1 MFKNPNGRTFKA
13 HLFRTLDGLVLTE
26 PRESVLRLKWLFN
39 IKFLSNVLIPLSMN
53 IHDMR
58 PTIVVYNTCVCWA
71 LGWACMYNLE
81 CISFLRTKDTH
92 ISFLFLFTFI
102 DSHHLCT
109 IRGEKS
115 IFLFDSLNGWS
126 FDRHLMVVY
135 SFCLVF
141 LYTKQ
146 WIWLNVIVTPFRIC
160 PILCIFSLYSKM
172 TICFHA
178 IFHFCP

>member
-1 MFKNPNGRTFKA
+1 MHWRIHGTNNVLESKCPNVQSS
-13 HLFRTLDGLVLTE
+13 LVSHIGWFNTNWT
-26 PRESVLRLKWLFN
+26 RESVCLKWLCN

-58 PTIVVYNTCVCWA
+58 PTIVVYTLVCWA
-71 LGWACMYNLE
+71 LGWTCVYNLE

-115 IFLFDSLNGWS
+115 IFFLTLWTVG
-126 FDRHLMVVY
+126 HLIVIWWLY
-135 SFCLVF
+135 SFCLAF
-141 LYTKQ
+141 Y
-146 WIWLNVIVTPFRIC
+146 IPNNE
-160 PILCIFSLYSKM
+160 YSSM
-172 TICFHA
+172 
-178 IFHFCP
+178 

>member
-1 MFKNPNGRTFKA
+1 MQSRIHGTNNVQESKCPNVQSS
-13 HLFRTLDGLVLTE
+13 LVSHIGWFNANWT
-26 PRESVLRLKWLFN
+26 RESVCLKWLCN

-71 LGWACMYNLE
+71 LDWACVCNLE

-126 FDRHLMVVY
+126 FDRHLMVVFFL
-135 SFCLVF
+135 SCL

-146 WIWLNVIVTPFRIC
+146 WI
-160 PILCIFSLYSKM
+160 
-172 TICFHA
+172 
-178 IFHFCP
+178 